1 MVSFKISWTAQMT
14 DTATNAL
21 AKIAIAVP
29 AWHSRS
35 ETFIRQHVD
44 MLAPGNT
51 ALITFGGEGIFC
63 EGPML
68 RLRLAE
74 FGLSQ
79 EFTDKLRWYIS
90 LFGNGTM
97 TPISAAD
104 RLRLSQFIA
113 EHRVSTILAEYG
125 VTGSWLASAGLPAQV
140 RLFVH
145 FHGHDASAE
154 LTWQRRYS
162 YSRMARRIDGAI
174 APSRALA
181 EALPGVGIRRHQIH
195 VVPPGVDIGVF
206 VPGTQR
212 DVKGPIIAV
221 GRLVDKKA
229 PLATISAFA
238 QLARREGDARLV
250 VIGDGPLRGACETR
264 IRQLGIEEQVTL
276 RRWRDH
282 LQVQAAMMS
291 ASIFVQHSVT
301 APNGDKEGLPVAI
314 LEAMSSGLPVVST
327 RHSGIPEAVEHG
339 VTGFLVDEGD
349 VNSMAK
355 ALITLY
361 QNADLRRTMGTAGR
375 NRAVALF
382 SRDTSLAKLRSVMH
396 LTPTNMALNAAG

>member
-1 MVSFKISWTAQMT
+1 MT
-14 DTATNAL
+14 DTATNPL

-35 ETFIRQHVD
+35 ETFIRQHVG

-51 ALITFGGEGIFC
+51 ALITFGGEGIFGD
-63 EGPML
+63 GPML

-79 EFTDKLRWYIS
+79 DFADKLRWYIS
-90 LFGNGTM
+90 LFCNGTM
-97 TPISAAD
+97 TPISAPD

-113 EHRVSTILAEYG
+113 EHRISTVLAEYG
-125 VTGSWLASAGLPAQV
+125 VTGSWLAAAGLPAEV

-154 LTWQRRYS
+154 LTRWQRRYS
-162 YSRMARRIDGAI
+162 YRRMARRIDGAI

-181 EALPGVGIRRHQIH
+181 EALPGVGIQRRQIH
-195 VVPPGVDIGVF
+195 VVPPGVDVGMF

-212 DVKGPIIAV
+212 DVRGPIIAV
-221 GRLVDKKA
+221 GRLVEKKA

-238 QLARREGDARLV
+238 QLLRQERDARLI

-264 IRQLGIEEQVTL
+264 IRQLGIAERVTL
-276 RRWRDH
+276 RHWSDH
-282 LQVQAAMMS
+282 SQVQAAMMS

-349 VNSMAK
+349 VNAMTE

-361 QNADLRRTMGTAGR
+361 RNPDLRQTMGTAGR
-375 NRAVALF
+375 DRAVALF
-382 SRDTSLAKLRSVMH
+382 SRDTSLARLRNVIG
-396 LTPTNMALNAAG
+396 LTPAITALEAAE